1 MLERQADFVKSFEL
15 ELESTIPGKPKESP
29 ELLNLRKIEEQL
41 ANKAE
46 YIEAHKVQQRRL
58 IVERNEQEKWEVE
71 RRSRINKQMDQL
83 KTRQKVELKA
93 LEQKIES
100 GKEEQRKM
108 RAIELEQ

>member
-1 MLERQADFVKSFEL
+1 ME
-15 ELESTIPGKPKESP
+15 
-29 ELLNLRKIEEQL
+29 
-41 ANKAE
+41 
-46 YIEAHKVQQRRL
+46 
-58 IVERNEQEKWEVE
+58 
-71 RRSRINKQMDQL
+71 QL